1 MDVNILNRFSMEIIN
16 QPNNQFKLESET
28 FFDRRSRE
36 NYFAMLE
43 VALKNLS
50 YVDRKKK
57 ISISS

>member
-1 MDVNILNRFSMEIIN
+1 MEIIT

-57 ISISS
+57 ISITS

>member
-1 MDVNILNRFSMEIIN
+1 MDRKLLNRFSMEIIT
-16 QPNNQFKLESET
+16 QPNNQFKFESET

-50 YVDRKKK
+50 YDDRKRK